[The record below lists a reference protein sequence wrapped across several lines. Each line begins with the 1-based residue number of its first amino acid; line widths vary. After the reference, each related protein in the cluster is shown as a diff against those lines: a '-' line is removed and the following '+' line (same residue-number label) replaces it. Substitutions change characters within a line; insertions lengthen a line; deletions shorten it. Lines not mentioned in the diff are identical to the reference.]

1 MATKLGTLTLDLV
14 AKIGNFTQGMRQA
27 SSSAEREM
35 QRASSSVND
44 MNGMLGKLAATAG
57 AVFSINQ
64 IKNYADSYTGI
75 VNQLKLVTSGQAE
88 LNTAM
93 NDTYKI
99 AQATASSWG
108 AVNTVYSK
116 YMSNAKVLNLT
127 QAETARLT
135 EVTSKAVSIS
145 GSTTEAAAGA
155 LFQFGQ
161 ALDGNILRAEEY
173 NSLVDGAGGLL
184 NAMAKGLNV
193 TRGELRQMMLDG
205 KLSGQVITEAL
216 LKAGD
221 SVDELY
227 SKTDTTIAASFN
239 LITTEVTKMVGEFDS
254 ATGASKTFV
263 EGITTLSENMEGV
276 VNSMMVGAAFM
287 AGTYIPAIYS
297 TITAGYAKT
306 KQLIDQTAIQYG
318 AINAERAAAASALAQ
333 AQAQIVNTRS
343 TLTALA
349 AEKALEVQRLQAQI
363 NAAGRMATT
372 TRMAQLRRIEAQA
385 TAELVAAETALAAA
399 RARSAAAGTA
409 SAGVGRAAL
418 GVLFGPVGMGVAI
431 ATVAAG
437 YLLMKG
443 NADKATASIDTQG
456 QSVSDLIEKYQEL
469 NTLQR
474 DNETRALAQQV
485 EDLSLKYRV
494 AASDLFAFMEGLPI
508 ADEKINTFKKLNSE
522 LSQGRIDSNEYY
534 EAIKNVNILT
544 DDQLAKVSKLIGAYS
559 DNKKE
564 LKAAERAQD
573 ALEKSMKKTTKE
585 AKEQAAGVGE
595 LSEEI
600 KKLLKASGQN
610 IKDSA
615 ITSALANRGYNDTMI
630 ELAKKY
636 LNVEGAIVKNE
647 QGRLSLRADLQK
659 MFTTEYNEVMKAK
672 NATDARNEAEKKI
685 TQEKE
690 KQAKLTKASTIDAV
704 ISSGEGN
711 YNSVNLGQK
720 GGYKASTRN
729 LTDMTVAQIL
739 SAQRAK
745 EFNAAGKYQTINS
758 TLQEAVDKGVVSSAE
773 KFTTEVQERI
783 FKQYLVAIKRPEIKG
798 FITGNNDATLNDAL
812 LASAKEFASV
822 ANPSTGKSY
831 YAGQGN
837 NKASISAEKMTESLL
852 AQQKV
857 YRENIA
863 LGMDSEQAWLKS
875 FNASTTVVK
884 TEELDLD
891 KFLEDMIKR
900 KQEQADEQKAIQ
912 VSYYNEWQNLE
923 YDNQE
928 RIKEIEKAFAT
939 DPTERDRLLGLQQKA
954 YEDDVANWI
963 KAQDERVKA
972 ENEANQ
978 QILIDRYKFLNDS
991 VAMYE
996 RIAGLSSG
1004 ADEIFARSTMSP
1016 EGYGRWSLAND
1027 RSNSQA
1033 ALKKERVGVEQDIM
1047 TSNLYSTDDERYEA
1061 LKEAHQQYRDGLAA
1075 IDVKYY
1081 QGLEDLQ
1088 NQTQAASLAG
1098 YGAMFGMMGSML
1110 DAYGAKE
1117 STAYKVAFA
1126 MQKGFV
1132 LSSAIL
1138 NAKGAIMSAWNDP
1151 SNVTMWQ
1158 KIAGAAAVAVQ
1169 TNDLMSAIQ
1178 GVALSGMAH
1187 DGIDNIPKEGT
1198 WLLDKGER
1206 VVDSRT
1212 NADLKNYLANGGGSG
1227 GDVYY
1232 TQTIHIASDGS
1243 ATSESDAKQLGKMM
1257 ENMTLAVIRRE
1268 QRQGGLLSK

>member
-35 QRASSSVND
+35 QRASNSVNI

-57 AVFSINQ
+57 TVFSINQ

-99 AQATASSWG
+99 AQATASSWD
-108 AVNTVYSK
+108 AVNSVYSK
-116 YMSNAKVLNLT
+116 YMSNAKTLNLT

-184 NAMAKGLNV
+184 NAMAKGLGV

-399 RARSAAAGTA
+399 RARSAAAGSA

-437 YLLMKG
+437 YLLMKD
-443 NADKATASIDTQG
+443 NTDKATASIDTQG

-494 AASDLFAFMEGLPI
+494 AASDLFSFMEGLPI

-522 LSQGRIDSNEYY
+522 LSQGRISSNEYY
-534 EAIKNVNILT
+534 EAVKGVNILT

-564 LKAAERAQD
+564 LKAAGQAQD

-595 LSEEI
+595 LSEAI
-600 KKLLKASGQN
+600 KKLLKESNQT

-615 ITSALANRGYNDTMI
+615 ITSALASRGYNDTMI

-659 MFTTEYNEVMKAK
+659 MFTAEYNEVMKAK

-758 TLQEAVDKGVVSSAE
+758 TLQEAVDKGIVSSAE
-773 KFTTEVQERI
+773 KFTAEVQERI

-798 FITGNNDATLNDAL
+798 FITGSNKATLNDAL
-812 LASAKEFASV
+812 LGSAKEFASV
-822 ANPSTGKSY
+822 VNPSTGKSY

-912 VSYYNEWQNLE
+912 VSYYNEWQKLE

-1004 ADEIFARSTMSP
+1004 ADEIFARATMSP

-1212 NADLKNYLANGGGSG
+1212 NADLKDYLAKGGGSG

-1243 ATSESDAKQLGKMM
+1243 VTSESDAKQLGKMM